1 VKAVHGLLGL
11 VLLISLAAAAFA
23 APGGH
28 YVPQTGD
35 GFHYYE
41 EITVANG
48 YGDYRG
54 YTEATF
60 INGSVG
66 VTAVAPN
73 GTESATYA
81 TSWTY
86 SNNSGGYHTG
96 SGHGTFTF
104 SADSFLYVQGTDNQ
118 TGYTNPTVWFY
129 LNNSSPTGSTV
140 ELLNTYCTVVS
151 TNQTYQFPND
161 PSRYVKTISTE
172 GSSQYVRDDSY
183 GNFDASYTWQSYFDP
198 STGYIVGYLYTE
210 HDSNASGDGFTY
222 TDVLSVTSTTYPL
235 TAASPSSSNGTGG
248 SGSGDSYLLIL
259 AIVLIVVVV
268 IVVVIVAALR
278 ARRRSSLPRHS
289 AGGRVEYGTV
299 PTYSPPPPSPG
310 TAPPPIHLT
319 GVQQP
324 AVQQVVVRETVK
336 VNCRYCGTLIDS
348 TATVCP
354 NCGAPRT

>member
-1 VKAVHGLLGL
+1 MRAAYGLLGL
-11 VLLISLAAAAFA
+11 VLLVSLAAPAVA

-28 YVPQTGD
+28 YVPQAGD
-35 GFHYYE
+35 GFHYSE
-41 EITVANG
+41 EITVG
-48 YGDYRG
+48 DGVGDYQG

-73 GTESATYA
+73 GTESATFA
-81 TSWTY
+81 NTWTY
-86 SNNSGGYHTG
+86 SNNSGGYLAG
-96 SGHGTFTF
+96 STQGTFTF
-104 SADSFLYVQGTDNQ
+104 SAGSFLYVQGTDNQ

-129 LNNSSPTGSTV
+129 INSSAPTGSTV

-161 PSRYVKTISTE
+161 PSRYVKTIYTD

-183 GNFDASYTWQSYFDP
+183 GDFDASYTWQSYFDP

-210 HDSNASGDGFTY
+210 HDSNSSGDGFTY
-222 TDVLSVTSTTYPL
+222 TDVLSVTSTTYAL
-235 TAASPSSSNGTGG
+235 TAASPPSSGGSTG

-259 AIVLIVVVV
+259 AVVLIVIVV
-268 IVVVIVAALR
+268 IVVVVVAALR
-278 ARRRSSLPRHS
+278 ARRHSSLPRHS

-299 PTYSPPPPSPG
+299 PVYAPPPPSGP
-310 TAPPPIHLT
+310 APPPIHLT